1 MFDSGRGTI
10 AEQAKPMLLSATAV
24 FVMALTLF
32 RPSSGIRIVL
42 FTILVGFAALM
53 AMDMSLKELV
63 TNLAGS
69 Y

>member
-1 MFDSGRGTI
+1 MI
-10 AEQAKPMLLSATAV
+10 AEQATPMLLSGTAV
-24 FVMALTLF
+24 FLMALTLF

-42 FTILVGFAALM
+42 FTLLVGFAALM

>member
-1 MFDSGRGTI
+1 
-10 AEQAKPMLLSATAV
+10 MLLSATTV

-42 FTILVGFAALM
+42 FTMLVGFAALM

-63 TNLAGS
+63 RNLAGS